1 MGTRAPKG
9 ALLRVL
15 VLAGLFAAPLFAP
28 RAMAD
33 SSILDYDGQGR
44 LRSVRD
50 VPAPGADAPDRT
62 GPSTQTPARGRGTG
76 FSSDPSAGAG
86 PGAGAGFGAGADG
99 SAWSDPRT
107 WYEPGEVVAANPPQD
122 FDIVTQAFGFR
133 VLERTHL
140 GSLGFE
146 VWRLQVP
153 KGSSVPDAISRLAQ
167 RFPGLLV
174 DANHRYQSSE
184 GPSDMPSQPGSQAR
198 ALMGWNTAD
207 STCGEGLRIGMVDTP
222 VDTGHE
228 ALQGQKV
235 VARSF
240 IRPYREP
247 APAEHGTAIATM
259 LVGRP
264 GDRGWGGLLPKAE
277 LYAANIFAITDT
289 GAEAADLVALVK
301 AMDWLAEERVH
312 VVNMSIAGADN
323 RLLRFAIDRAAA
335 RSMVMVAAVGN
346 WGRADPPA
354 YPAAYQPV
362 IGVTAIDMQNRI
374 YPYANRGPYVA
385 FAAPGVNIWTA
396 VPGGGKYQSGT
407 SFAVPYLTSLVATEI
422 ASGSTISPDLLKK
435 LLSREAADLGAP
447 GKDDIFGWGLVRR
460 APRCGESTAHAP

>member
-1 MGTRAPKG
+1 VIEK
-9 ALLRVL
+9 
-15 VLAGLFAAPLFAP
+15 
-28 RAMAD
+28 
-33 SSILDYDGQGR
+33 
-44 LRSVRD
+44 
-50 VPAPGADAPDRT
+50 
-62 GPSTQTPARGRGTG
+62 
-76 FSSDPSAGAG
+76 
-86 PGAGAGFGAGADG
+86 
-99 SAWSDPRT
+99 
-107 WYEPGEVVAANPPQD
+107 
-122 FDIVTQAFGFR
+122 
-133 VLERTHL
+133 THL
-140 GSLGFE
+140 GSLGFD

-174 DANHRYQSSE
+174 DANHRYQNSR
-184 GPSDMPSQPGSQAR
+184 GPSDMRSQPGSQPR

-207 STCGEGLRIGMVDTP
+207 STCGEGIRIGMVDTP

-264 GDRGWGGLLPKAE
+264 GDRGWGGLLPRAE
-277 LYAANIFAITDT
+277 LYAANIFVITDT

-301 AMDWLAEERVH
+301 AMDWLAEKRVH
-312 VVNMSIAGADN
+312 VINMSIAGADN
-323 RLLRFAIDRAAA
+323 RLLRFAIERAAA
-335 RSMVMVAAVGN
+335 RSIVMVAAVGN

-354 YPAAYQPV
+354 YPAAYHPV

-374 YPYANRGPYVA
+374 YAYANRGHYVA

-422 ASGSTISPDLLKK
+422 ASGSTISPELLKK
-435 LLSREAADLGAP
+435 LLSREAVDLGAP